1 MEMFAFERRW
11 ARVIGRVLVPPG
23 ILGGVVDDVD
33 LGERWADE
41 CRRSRWDGAL
51 LLRFSLWLTWF
62 APLWMF
68 RAFHFFGGCDA
79 PTQLD
84 VLEKLLKSKRY
95 LIRMAG
101 MFLKLS
107 ATTLLLGDERA
118 LKQMGAYDYGRGEV
132 LPLRARR

>member
-1 MEMFAFERRW
+1 MEMYGFERRW
-11 ARVIGRVLVPPG
+11 ARVIGRVLLPPG
-23 ILGGVVDDVD
+23 LLGGVVDDVD

-51 LLRFSLWLTWF
+51 LLRFSLFLAWM

-68 RAFHFFGGCDA
+68 HSFHFFGGCS
-79 PTQLD
+79 PETQLE

-118 LKQMGAYDYGRGEV
+118 LKQIGAYEWGRSDV
-132 LPLRARR
+132 IPLRAQK